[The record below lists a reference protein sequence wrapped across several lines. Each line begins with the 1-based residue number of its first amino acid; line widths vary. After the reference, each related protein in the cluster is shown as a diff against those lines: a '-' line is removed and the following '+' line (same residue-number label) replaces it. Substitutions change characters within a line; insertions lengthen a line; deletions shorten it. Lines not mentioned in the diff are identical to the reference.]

1 MTGNGGREC
10 DRKVERIKDLVH
22 AEIKV
27 SVTEMLKTINNEQS
41 AAKFKII

>member
-27 SVTEMLKTINNEQS
+27 SAMEMLKTINNEQS